1 MTVLSLK
8 DSKDP
13 QAKVALARIEQI
25 KSQLNLSSSP
35 MSRQAPKDMAAERA
49 AADFNIEALSALW
62 AGGEKR
68 YNLIKKANA
77 FIQNDPELVV
87 QSPRNFLELS
97 RDEMREL
104 YVSLMLWYLLFFFFS
119 KTVFLLCVVQWVKFT
134 E

>member
-1 MTVLSLK
+1 MTVLPLK

-13 QAKVALARIEQI
+13 QAKVALERIEQI

-49 AADFNIEALSALW
+49 AAEFNIEALATLW

-68 YNLIKKANA
+68 YNLIKRANEY
-77 FIQNDPELVV
+77 IKSDPELVV
-87 QSPRNFLELS
+87 QPPRNFLELS

-104 YVSLMLWYLLFFFFS
+104 YLY
-119 KTVFLLCVVQWVKFT
+119 KLCCDTCWILNILVIVAQWDKST